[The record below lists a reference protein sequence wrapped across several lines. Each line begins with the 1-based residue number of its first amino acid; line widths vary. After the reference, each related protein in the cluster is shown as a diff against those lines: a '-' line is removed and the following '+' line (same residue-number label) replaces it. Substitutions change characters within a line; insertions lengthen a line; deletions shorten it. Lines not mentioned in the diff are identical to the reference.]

1 MLQRQRDIRKI
12 MIFAVLVIVTYIM
25 VVAPVFGASAG
36 GQGRSDLIAATG
48 SCGQDGY
55 IRQSDIDR
63 FDGSMDDIPVLR
75 DAVKLSRS
83 LENPIRIPLY
93 EKDGSTVIGSFT
105 LI

>member
-36 GQGRSDLIAATG
+36 GQGISGLIAATG

-55 IRQSDIDR
+55 IRQADIDR
-63 FDGSMDDIPVLR
+63 FDGNIDDIPVLR
-75 DAVKLSRS
+75 DAIKLSRS

>member
-36 GQGRSDLIAATG
+36 GQGSLDLIAATG

-55 IRQSDIDR
+55 IRQADIDR
-63 FDGSMDDIPVLR
+63 FDGNMNDIPVLG
-75 DAVKLSRS
+75 DAIKLSRS